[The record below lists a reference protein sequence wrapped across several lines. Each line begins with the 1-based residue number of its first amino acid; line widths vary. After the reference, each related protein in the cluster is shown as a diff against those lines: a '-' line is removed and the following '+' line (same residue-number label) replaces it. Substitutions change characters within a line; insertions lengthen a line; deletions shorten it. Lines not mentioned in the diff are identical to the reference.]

1 MTLLVAVRWG
11 SVVLKL
17 AGFAVVLVAA
27 ERWHI
32 AHPGR
37 WGRVWSR
44 CPRVCFLDMLFQR
57 GGGEPVD
64 AGGRDQRRAPAS
76 SEASVLQAPEMTRDC
91 AARRE
96 RLVRACRAAVGAVHW
111 PRYST

>member
-17 AGFAVVLVAA
+17 AAFAVGLVAA
-27 ERWHI
+27 DGCHLAQPGPL
-32 AHPGR
+32 AHG
-37 WGRVWSR
+37 GAR
-44 CPRVCFLDMLFQR
+44 CSGDYFWDMLFQR

-111 PRYST
+111 PR